1 MKPAAVLD
9 IGSSKVVCLCGSMAD
24 GDGIVVHGAGVCT
37 YEGYRDG
44 AFIDKQSLHNAVV
57 EALQK
62 AEQESRIRIR
72 DVALTVPAAF
82 SDLLLT
88 DATLSLGKPRKTEA
102 ADIDR
107 LIALSLEKCK
117 KKPGYTLMHS
127 TPVFFLVDG
136 VSSTEV
142 PEGITTDEISAL
154 ISHMFVQEAY
164 IRTVQES
171 LDDMGVEISMCVSAQ
186 LGESVMLI
194 PEKERV
200 RPAVL
205 IDVGYH
211 QTEIS
216 VVENTALTAISTLP
230 IGGYQFASDLSFG
243 LDVPM
248 DAAEQAKRRYVFSLD
263 LQEKAKCCA
272 PQPGAKGVPV
282 RYLLYNR
289 GPGHGAGR
297 NAPAGDGKYGRESGC
312 TAGGICFWRRAADDA
327 GRTGFYAQGAEF
339 APEAGYALDAQ
350 ALLAQLLQRFW
361 GAGLCPQG
369 QPAPGGYDRKRQRR
383 ETGFAVKENKR
394 VLHEIKG
401 D

>member
-263 LQEKAKCCA
+263 LQEKSEVLRTAAGSKKVSRSAISYIIEARATELAGMLRREMENMGVNLDARPAVYVSGGGLLMMRGGLDFMRKALNLPLKRDMPWTPRLSA
-272 PQPGAKGVPV
+272 PNYCSAFG
-282 RYLLYNR
+282 
-289 GPGHGAGR
+289 
-297 NAPAGDGKYGRESGC
+297 
-312 TAGGICFWRRAADDA
+312 
-327 GRTGFYAQGAEF
+327 
-339 APEAGYALDAQ
+339 ALDFVLKANRPQ
-350 ALLAQLLQRFW
+350 EDTTASGSEEKLGSLL
-361 GAGLCPQG
+361 
-369 QPAPGGYDRKRQRR
+369 KKI
-383 ETGFAVKENKR
+383 KEFFMK
-394 VLHEIKG
+394 
-401 D
+401 

>member
-263 LQEKAKCCA
+263 LQEKSEVLRTAAGSKKVSRSA
-272 PQPGAKGVPV
+272 ISFIIEARATELAGMLRREMENMGVNLDARPAV
-282 RYLLYNR
+282 YVSGGGLLMMR
-289 GPGHGAGR
+289 GGLDFMRKALNLPLKRDMPWTPRLSSPNYCSAFG
-297 NAPAGDGKYGRESGC
+297 
-312 TAGGICFWRRAADDA
+312 
-327 GRTGFYAQGAEF
+327 
-339 APEAGYALDAQ
+339 ALDFVLKANRPQ
-350 ALLAQLLQRFW
+350 EDTTASGSEEKLGSLL
-361 GAGLCPQG
+361 
-369 QPAPGGYDRKRQRR
+369 KKI
-383 ETGFAVKENKR
+383 KEFFMK
-394 VLHEIKG
+394 
-401 D
+401 

>member
-248 DAAEQAKRRYVFSLD
+248 DAAEQAKRRYLFSLD
-263 LQEKAKCCA
+263 LQEKSEVLRTAAGSKKVSRSA
-272 PQPGAKGVPV
+272 ISYIIEARATELAGMLRREMENMGVNLDARPAV
-282 RYLLYNR
+282 YVSGGGLLMMR
-289 GPGHGAGR
+289 GGLDFMRKALNLPLKRDMPWTPRLSSPNYCSAFG
-297 NAPAGDGKYGRESGC
+297 
-312 TAGGICFWRRAADDA
+312 
-327 GRTGFYAQGAEF
+327 
-339 APEAGYALDAQ
+339 ALDFVLKANRPQ
-350 ALLAQLLQRFW
+350 EDTTASGSEEKLGSLL
-361 GAGLCPQG
+361 
-369 QPAPGGYDRKRQRR
+369 KKI
-383 ETGFAVKENKR
+383 KEFFMK
-394 VLHEIKG
+394 
-401 D
+401 

>member
-24 GDGIVVHGAGVCT
+24 GDGIVVHGAGVCA

-164 IRTVQES
+164 IHTVQES

-205 IDVGYH
+205 IDVG
-211 QTEIS
+211 
-216 VVENTALTAISTLP
+216 NTALTAISTLP

-263 LQEKAKCCA
+263 LQEKSEVLRTAAGSKKVSRSA
-272 PQPGAKGVPV
+272 ISYIIEARATELAGMLRREMENMGVNLDARPAV
-282 RYLLYNR
+282 YVSGGGLLMMR
-289 GPGHGAGR
+289 GGLDFMRKALNLPLKRDMPWTPRLSSPNYCSAFG
-297 NAPAGDGKYGRESGC
+297 
-312 TAGGICFWRRAADDA
+312 
-327 GRTGFYAQGAEF
+327 
-339 APEAGYALDAQ
+339 ALDFVLKANRPQ
-350 ALLAQLLQRFW
+350 EDTTASGSEEKLGSLL
-361 GAGLCPQG
+361 
-369 QPAPGGYDRKRQRR
+369 KKI
-383 ETGFAVKENKR
+383 KEFFMK
-394 VLHEIKG
+394 
-401 D
+401 